1 MAPESAPASAPDAAP
16 TAPSPEVSSPAPDTS
31 FDNLGSADDLDS
43 VEIPAETV
51 AAPEQAAPPTQPGAP
66 QPATAPAPAQ
76 AAQPTAPTPPQQAQP
91 TAPAQATGEDYS
103 SPQGL
108 VQQLSQHRDAV
119 LSALAADRF
128 KLSQAEVTAL
138 DTDAVGAIPG
148 IMARVYYE
156 AMQSTLL
163 QMQALVPKLVQQ
175 VIDVQRSHDEAE
187 KGFYDKFPALTR
199 GRVHNDVLS
208 MAAMFRNMNPRITR
222 DELFALVGAAVAAKH
237 GVNLATPPA
246 NGGRPPQAPFV
257 PARSGAHVKVIPEA
271 ENPWA
276 GLGKDFDDVG

>member
-1 MAPESAPASAPDAAP
+1 MAEAAPVSAPDAGAAP
-16 TAPSPEVSSPAPDTS
+16 TAPTPGSSSPAPDTS
-31 FDNLGSADDLDS
+31 FENLGSADDLDS
-43 VEIPAETV
+43 VEIPAESV
-51 AAPEQAAPPTQPGAP
+51 APSGDAASPPQPGASAP
-66 QPATAPAPAQ
+66 QQTPAPAQ
-76 AAQPTAPTPPQQAQP
+76 AAQQPPTPSQQAQP
-91 TAPAQATGEDYS
+91 TAPAQAAGEDYS

-108 VQQLSQHRDAV
+108 VQQLAQHREAV

-128 KLSQAEVTAL
+128 KLSPTEVTAL

-199 GRVHNDVLS
+199 GKVHNDVLS
-208 MAAMFRNMNPRITR
+208 MAAMFRTMNPRITR

-237 GVNLATPPA
+237 GVNLATPLA

-257 PARSGAHVKVIPEA
+257 PAQSGAHVKVIPEV
-271 ENPWA
+271 ENAWA